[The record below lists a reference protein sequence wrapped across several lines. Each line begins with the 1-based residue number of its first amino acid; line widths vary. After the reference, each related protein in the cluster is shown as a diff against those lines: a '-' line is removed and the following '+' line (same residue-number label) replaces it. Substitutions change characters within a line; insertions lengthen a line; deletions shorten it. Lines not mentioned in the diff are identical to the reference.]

1 MNNVEFLLNKY
12 HLDATQPNPLMVPQA
27 GRDELLELFR
37 DLGFKIGVEIGV
49 QRGNYAEKMFKVIP
63 GLEYYGVDAWT
74 HYEGYRD
81 IRASDRGQAAY
92 DELFKNTTAKLAPYG
107 AHLIRKWS
115 TEAYKDFPDNF
126 FDFVYID
133 GNHEFEH
140 VTEDIANWSKKL
152 KKGGI
157 ISGHDYA
164 RIHSSNLKLHCKD
177 VVDGWT
183 ASHNIKPLFVFSKD
197 SSPNWLWFKQ

>member
-1 MNNVEFLLNKY
+1 MTNQEFLINKY
-12 HLDATQPNPLMVPQA
+12 HLDITKPNPIIVPEA
-27 GRDELLELFR
+27 GRVELLELFK
-37 DLGFKIGVEIGV
+37 DLGFKVGVEIGV
-49 QRGNYAEKMFKVIP
+49 QRGDYAEQMLKAIP
-63 GLEYYGVDAWT
+63 GLQYYGVDAWT

-81 IRASDRGQAAY
+81 IRASKHGQAGY
-92 DELFKNTTAKLAPYG
+92 DDLFNRTSARLAPYG

-115 TEAYKDFPDNF
+115 VDAHKDFPDSF

-140 VTEDIANWSKKL
+140 VTEDIANWSKKV

-164 RIHSSNLKLHCKD
+164 RIHRWHLKLHCKD

-183 ASHNIKPLFVFSKD
+183 ASHNIKPLFVFTKD
-197 SSPNWLWFKQ
+197 GSPNWLWFNQ